1 MLSTSTIVELMKRFV
16 TLEVPKVAMSE
27 APFGTVL
34 GTQFPAVVQSA
45 LEGFKPQ
52 VALPASVS
60 GCAARNSSVA
70 AMTKVNLFIQM
81 LMDERTCALRQR
93 CTSKVALALAELAPS
108 SGALQLRH
116 DGERKIVTVAAFVA
130 GLEIVAVYHHD
141 SAIRQIAERPAD
153 GISARVI
160 DQSQS

>member
-1 MLSTSTIVELMKRFV
+1 
-16 TLEVPKVAMSE
+16 
-27 APFGTVL
+27 VL

-116 DGERKIVTVAAFVA
+116 NCQRQIVPVASGVA
-130 GLEIVAVYHHD
+130 GLEVVAVD
-141 SAIRQIAERPAD
+141 CNNAAIGQIAERAAD
-153 GISARVI
+153 EVGARVT